1 MFTREII
8 IIVREMII
16 FTWEIIIIVREI
28 MQCIIPFHGGGGGG
42 GGGGG
47 YIFLI
52 KDTAWTWTPK
62 INCHI
67 KGLREYQQCM

>member
-28 MQCIIPFHGGGGGG
+28 MQQKRFRVIDGMLTESIGHVHVTNMS
-42 GGGGG
+42 
-47 YIFLI
+47 FL
-52 KDTAWTWTPK
+52 
-62 INCHI
+62 
-67 KGLREYQQCM
+67 

>member
-28 MQCIIPFHGGGGGG
+28 MQQKSFNV
-42 GGGGG
+42 
-47 YIFLI
+47 
-52 KDTAWTWTPK
+52 T
-62 INCHI
+62 
-67 KGLREYQQCM
+67 